1 MNRYCAI
8 LLRFLLICY
17 YPGDDFCS
25 LILLDSPRSNV
36 LSYLRDQ
43 LTLLLHV
50 SLVLSMR
57 LASHNRSEELLF
69 FRELWVRLEINLRL
83 LDWGL
88 RLGQS
93 WKLFYAVRFGKRTE
107 LGGL

>member
-8 LLRFLLICY
+8 LLSFLLVCY
-17 YPGDDFCS
+17 YASDDFRS
-25 LILLDSPRSNV
+25 LILLDSPRGNV
-36 LSYLRDQ
+36 FSYLRNQ

-50 SLVLSMR
+50 SLVLSMG
-57 LASHNRSEELLF
+57 LTSHNRREKLLF
-69 FRELWVRLEINLRL
+69 FRELLVRLEINLRL

-88 RLGQS
+88 WLRQD
-93 WKLFYAVRFGKRTE
+93 WKLLHAVCFGKGTE